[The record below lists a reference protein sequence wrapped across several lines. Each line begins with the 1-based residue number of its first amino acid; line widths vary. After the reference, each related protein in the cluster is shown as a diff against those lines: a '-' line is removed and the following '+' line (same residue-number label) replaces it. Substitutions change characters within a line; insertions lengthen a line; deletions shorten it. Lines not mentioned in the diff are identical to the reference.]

1 MDPVVAITY
10 ATTVAAPLVTLASLR
25 LVRQGRHGTHRAIQI
40 ALLCVCTAAVLALE
54 IRIRLDGGSGSIVAT
69 APLELRRFTTV
80 LLYVHI
86 TIAVATYIAW
96 GWLAVASARRYGRAL
111 PGSFSRT
118 HRRAGR
124 WVLAGL
130 IATAVLSTG
139 ITTIL
144 LL

>member
-25 LVRQGRHGTHRAIQI
+25 LVRLGRHGTHRAIQI

-86 TIAVATYIAW
+86 TVAVAT
-96 GWLAVASARRYGRAL
+96 
-111 PGSFSRT
+111 
-118 HRRAGR
+118 
-124 WVLAGL
+124 
-130 IATAVLSTG
+130 
-139 ITTIL
+139 
-144 LL
+144 